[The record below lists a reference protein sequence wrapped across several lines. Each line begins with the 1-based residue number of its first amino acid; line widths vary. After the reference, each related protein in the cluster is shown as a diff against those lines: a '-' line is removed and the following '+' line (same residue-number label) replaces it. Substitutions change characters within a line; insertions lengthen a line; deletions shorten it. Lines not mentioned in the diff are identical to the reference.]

1 MRQAKY
7 KKQLTI
13 AISPEHFEKIKRIT
27 DQEKISLAEFCREAL
42 AVALTNNKQPE
53 DIKNDE

>member
-42 AVALTNNKQPE
+42 AVALIKDQQQE
-53 DIKNDE
+53 DINNAE